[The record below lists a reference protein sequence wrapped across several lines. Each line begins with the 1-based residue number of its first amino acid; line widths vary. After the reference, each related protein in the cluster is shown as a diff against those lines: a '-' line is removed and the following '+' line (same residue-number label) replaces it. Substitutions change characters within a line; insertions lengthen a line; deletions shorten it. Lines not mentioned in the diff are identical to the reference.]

1 MGAGLPAMAVDQL
14 AYVFL
19 TRRHR
24 RQASSHTSQV
34 PHWIWGVFES
44 SDQLLYQLQT
54 MPQPQRLIIHPSA
67 EDNRRRRRGLHHRRI
82 ANIRP
87 VQHLHRRRHQ
97 RHAHPGADQADGGLQ
112 LVGPLR
118 HLEAQA
124 MGVEQRDHMVGIA
137 GARVAGVEHKRLGG
151 QLRQRGGRG
160 EQRVTGGEHSHQ
172 AVFHQ
177 HALDDG
183 RVVDANPPE
192 AHIDAPGL
200 ECFDLLQG
208 GHLRQPQLQLQRL
221 VVAQA
226 ADQLRQHAVQ
236 RRGCETD
243 AQPGLLALANAAGVV
258 ADLVQLFEQHIGVF
272 IEKPPGLGQ
281 PQRAAALQ
289 QDHAQFLFQL
299 LDLPAQRRLGDVQAF
314 GGAGEVE
321 GFAQHLEI
329 AQVTQFHVSSL
340 HTLRVLFETNSI
352 LEPRKNAGQNRRKSI
367 KNPAGIA
374 MPICAIESIETIIV
388 DLPTIRPHKL
398 AMHTLQNQ
406 TLVIIRLR
414 CADGLEGIGEATT
427 IGGLS
432 YGNESPDSIKVNI
445 DRHFAPLLIGQDAS
459 NINAAM
465 LRLERS
471 IRGNTF
477 AKSGIESALLDAL
490 GKRLNLPVSELLGG
504 RVRDALPVAW
514 TLASGNT
521 EKDIAEAEKMLDLR
535 RHRIFKLKIGAGEVS
550 QDLAHVIA
558 IKKALG
564 DRASVRVDVNQAWDE
579 AVALRACKV
588 LGDNGIDLIE
598 QPISRNNRGGMARLN
613 LSSPAPIMADESIEC
628 VEDAFNLAREGAASV
643 FALKI
648 AKNGGPR
655 AVLRTAAIAEAAGIG
670 LYGGTMLEGG
680 IGTLASAHA
689 FLTLNKLAWDT
700 ELFGPLLLTEDILAE
715 PLVYRDF
722 HLHVSTAPGLGLAI
736 DEERLAFFRRDKH

>member
-1 MGAGLPAMAVDQL
+1 MTEP
-14 AYVFL
+14 
-19 TRRHR
+19 RRL
-24 RQASSHTSQV
+24 V
-34 PHWIWGVFES
+34 
-44 SDQLLYQLQT
+44 
-54 MPQPQRLIIHPSA
+54 IHPSA
-67 EDNRRRRRGLHHRRI
+67 EDDRRGRRGLHHRRV
-82 ANIRP
+82 ADVRA
-87 VQHLHRRRHQ
+87 VQHLHRGRHQ
-97 RHAHPGADQADGGLQ
+97 RHAHAGADQANGGLQ

-118 HLEAQA
+118 YLEAQA
-124 MGVEQRDHMVGIA
+124 MGVEQRDHMVGVA

-151 QLRQRGGRG
+151 QLGEGGG
-160 EQRVTGGEHSHQ
+160 CIEQRVAGRQHSDQ
-172 AVFHQ
+172 PILDQ
-177 HALDDG
+177 DALDNG
-183 RVVDANPPE
+183 WVVDANPPE
-192 AHIDAPGL
+192 PHINAPGL

-208 GHLRQPQLQLQRL
+208 GHFRQPQLQLQRL
-221 VVAQA
+221 MGAQP
-226 ADQLRQHAVQ
+226 ADQFRQHAIQ
-236 RRGCETD
+236 GRRRKAD
-243 AQPGLLALANAAGVV
+243 AQPSLFALADASRVV
-258 ADLVQLFEQHIGVF
+258 ADLVQLLQQHVGVF
-272 IEKPPGLGQ
+272 IKKPPGLGQ
-281 PQRAAALQ
+281 PQRSATLKQ
-289 QDHAQFLFQL
+289 NDAQFILQL

-314 GGAGEVE
+314 GRAGEVE
-321 GFAQHLEI
+321 GLPQHLEI
-329 AQVTQFHVSSL
+329 AQVTQFHDDSF
-340 HTLRVLFETNSI
+340 HTLRVLFETHSI
-352 LEPRKNAGQNRRKSI
+352 LEPLKDTAQNRLKPI
-367 KNPAGIA
+367 KNPTGIA
-374 MPICAIESIETIIV
+374 MPICAIESIDTIIV

-398 AMHTLQNQ
+398 AMHTMQNQ

-414 CADGLEGIGEATT
+414 CADGIEGIGEATT

-432 YGNESPDSIKVNI
+432 YGNESPDSIKINI
-445 DRHFAPLLIGQDAS
+445 DRYFAPLLIGQDAS

-477 AKSGIESALLDAL
+477 AKSGVESALLDAL

-550 QDLAHVIA
+550 HDLAHVIA

-598 QPISRNNRGGMARLN
+598 QPISRNNRGGMVRLN

-700 ELFGPLLLTEDILAE
+700 ELFGPLLLTEDILTE
-715 PLVYRDF
+715 PPVYRDF
-722 HLHVSTAPGLGLAI
+722 QLHVSTAPGLGLAI

>member
-1 MGAGLPAMAVDQL
+1 MHPPAEND
-14 AYVFL
+14 
-19 TRRHR
+19 
-24 RQASSHTSQV
+24 
-34 PHWIWGVFES
+34 
-44 SDQLLYQLQT
+44 
-54 MPQPQRLIIHPSA
+54 
-67 EDNRRRRRGLHHRRI
+67 RRRRRGFHNRRI
-82 ANIRP
+82 ANIRA
-87 VQHLHRRRHQ
+87 VQHLHRGGYQ
-97 RHAHPGADQADGGLQ
+97 RHAHAGADQADGGLQ

-124 MGVEQRDHMVGIA
+124 MGIKQRDHMVGIA
-137 GARVAGVEHKRLGG
+137 GARVAGVEHKRFGG
-151 QLRQRGGRG
+151 QLSKRGRRAQ
-160 EQRVTGGEHSHQ
+160 QRVASGQHGDQ
-172 AVFHQ
+172 PVLDQ
-177 HALDDG
+177 HALDNG
-183 RVVDANPPE
+183 RVVDTNPPE
-192 AHIDAPGL
+192 PHIDPPSL
-200 ECFDLLQG
+200 ERFNLLQG
-208 GHLRQPQLQLQRL
+208 GHFRQPQLQLQRL
-221 VVAQA
+221 MAAQSPN
-226 ADQLRQHAVQ
+226 QFRQHAVQ
-236 RRGCETD
+236 GRRRKAD
-243 AQPGLLALANAAGVV
+243 AQPGLFTQANTSRVV
-258 ADLVQLFEQHIGVF
+258 ADLVQLFQQHIGVF
-272 IEKPPGLGQ
+272 IEKPPGFGQ
-281 PQRAAALQ
+281 PQRSATFEQ
-289 QDHAQFLFQL
+289 NDAQLILQL
-299 LDLPAQRRLGDVQAF
+299 LDLSAQRRLRDVQAF
-314 GGAGEVE
+314 GGAGEIQ
-321 GFAQHLEI
+321 GFPQHLEI
-329 AQVTQFHVSSL
+329 AQVTQFHNGSF
-340 HTLRVLFETNSI
+340 HTLRVLLETHSI
-352 LEPRKNAGQNRRKSI
+352 LEAFKVKGQNRLKPK

-374 MPICAIESIETIIV
+374 MPICPIESIDTIIV

-406 TLVIIRLR
+406 TLVIIRLC
-414 CADGLEGIGEATT
+414 CADGIEGIGEATT

-504 RVRDALPVAW
+504 RVREALPVAW

-521 EKDIAEAEKMLDLR
+521 EKDIAEAEKMLELR

-550 QDLAHVIA
+550 HDLAHVLA

-700 ELFGPLLLTEDILAE
+700 ELFGPLLLTEDILTE

-722 HLHVSTAPGLGLAI
+722 QLHVSNAPGLGLAI

>member
-1 MGAGLPAMAVDQL
+1 MPAIALVQPPPL
-14 AYVFL
+14 S
-19 TRRHR
+19 
-24 RQASSHTSQV
+24 QASQL
-34 PHWIWGVFES
+34 PQGYCGVWAI
-44 SDQLLYQLQT
+44 SDQLFHQLQA
-54 MPQPQRLIIHPSA
+54 MIQPRRLVIHPAA
-67 EDNRRRRRGLHHRRI
+67 EDDRRGRRGLHHRRV
-82 ANIRP
+82 ADIRT
-87 VQHLHRRRHQ
+87 VQHLHRGGHQ

-112 LVGPLR
+112 FVGPLR
-118 HLEAQA
+118 HLEAQT
-124 MGVEQRDHMVGIA
+124 VRIEQCDHMVGVA
-137 GARVAGVEHKRLGG
+137 GAWVAGVEHEGFG
-151 QLRQRGGRG
+151 SQLSEGGRSAQ
-160 EQRVTGGEHSHQ
+160 QRVAGRQHRHQ
-172 AVFHQ
+172 SILHQ
-177 HALDDG
+177 HTLDDG
-183 RVVDANPPE
+183 RVVDVNAPE
-192 AHIDAPGL
+192 AHIYPPGL
-200 ECFDLLQG
+200 QRFHLLQG
-208 GHLRQPQLQLQRL
+208 GHFRQPQLQLQRL
-221 VVAQA
+221 MGAQPPN
-226 ADQLRQHAVQ
+226 QFWQHAIQ
-236 RRGCETD
+236 GRRCKADT
-243 AQPGLLALANAAGVV
+243 QPGLFTLANTPRVV
-258 ADLVQLFEQHIGVF
+258 ADLVQLFQQHIGVL

-281 PQRAAALQ
+281 PQRSATFQ
-289 QDHAQFLFQL
+289 QDHTQFIFQL
-299 LDLPAQRRLGDVQAF
+299 LDLPAQRRLGDVQAN

-321 GFAQHLEI
+321 GFTQHLEI
-329 AQVTQFHVSSL
+329 AQMTQFHIGSF
-340 HTLRVLFETNSI
+340 HTLKVWFETNSI
-352 LEPRKNAGQNRRKSI
+352 LEARKNAEQNRRKPI
-367 KNPAGIA
+367 KNPTGIV
-374 MPICAIESIETIIV
+374 MPICAIESIDTIIV

-398 AMHTLQNQ
+398 AMHTMQIQ

-414 CADGLEGIGEATT
+414 CADGIEGIGEATT

-477 AKSGIESALLDAL
+477 AKSGIESALLDAQ

-535 RHRIFKLKIGAGEVS
+535 RHRIFKLKIGAGEVAH
-550 QDLAHVIA
+550 DLAHVIA

-689 FLTLNKLAWDT
+689 FLTLNTLAWGT
-700 ELFGPLLLTEDILAE
+700 ELFGPLLLTEDILTE
-715 PLVYRDF
+715 PPVYRDF
-722 HLHVSTAPGLGLAI
+722 QLHVSTAPGLGLAI
-736 DEERLAFFRRDKH
+736 DEERLAFLRRDKH

>member
-1 MGAGLPAMAVDQL
+1 
-14 AYVFL
+14 
-19 TRRHR
+19 
-24 RQASSHTSQV
+24 
-34 PHWIWGVFES
+34 
-44 SDQLLYQLQT
+44 
-54 MPQPQRLIIHPSA
+54 
-67 EDNRRRRRGLHHRRI
+67 
-82 ANIRP
+82 
-87 VQHLHRRRHQ
+87 
-97 RHAHPGADQADGGLQ
+97 
-112 LVGPLR
+112 
-118 HLEAQA
+118 
-124 MGVEQRDHMVGIA
+124 
-137 GARVAGVEHKRLGG
+137 
-151 QLRQRGGRG
+151 
-160 EQRVTGGEHSHQ
+160 
-172 AVFHQ
+172 
-177 HALDDG
+177 
-183 RVVDANPPE
+183 
-192 AHIDAPGL
+192 
-200 ECFDLLQG
+200 
-208 GHLRQPQLQLQRL
+208 
-221 VVAQA
+221 
-226 ADQLRQHAVQ
+226 
-236 RRGCETD
+236 
-243 AQPGLLALANAAGVV
+243 
-258 ADLVQLFEQHIGVF
+258 
-272 IEKPPGLGQ
+272 
-281 PQRAAALQ
+281 
-289 QDHAQFLFQL
+289 
-299 LDLPAQRRLGDVQAF
+299 
-314 GGAGEVE
+314 
-321 GFAQHLEI
+321 
-329 AQVTQFHVSSL
+329 
-340 HTLRVLFETNSI
+340 
-352 LEPRKNAGQNRRKSI
+352 
-367 KNPAGIA
+367 

-398 AMHTLQNQ
+398 AMHTMQNQ

-414 CADGLEGIGEATT
+414 CADGIEGIGEATT

-550 QDLAHVIA
+550 HDLAHVIA

-700 ELFGPLLLTEDILAE
+700 ELFGPLLLTEDILVE

-736 DEERLAFFRRDKH
+736 DEARLAFFRRDKH

>member
-1 MGAGLPAMAVDQL
+1 MTKP
-14 AYVFL
+14 
-19 TRRHR
+19 
-24 RQASSHTSQV
+24 
-34 PHWIWGVFES
+34 W
-44 SDQLLYQLQT
+44 
-54 MPQPQRLIIHPSA
+54 RLIIHPSA
-67 EDNRRRRRGLHHRRI
+67 ENDRRGRRRFHDRRV
-82 ANIRP
+82 ANICAM
-87 VQHLHRRRHQ
+87 QHLHRRRHQ
-97 RHAHPGADQADGGLQ
+97 RHAHARTDQADGGLQ
-112 LVGPLR
+112 FVGPLR

-124 MGVEQRDHMVGIA
+124 VGVEQRDHMVGIA

-151 QLRQRGGRG
+151 QLGEGRGGG
-160 EQRVTGGEHSHQ
+160 QQGVAGGQHGDQ
-172 AVFHQ
+172 PILHQ

-183 RVVDANPPE
+183 RVVNANAPE
-192 AHIDAPGL
+192 AHVDTPGL
-200 ECFDLLQG
+200 ERLDLLQG
-208 GHLRQPQLQLQRL
+208 GHLRQPQLQLQR
-221 VVAQA
+221 VMGAQPPN
-226 ADQLRQHAVQ
+226 QFRQHAIQ
-236 RRGCETD
+236 GRRCKAN
-243 AQPGLLALANAAGVV
+243 AQPGLLALADASRVV
-258 ADLVQLFEQHIGVF
+258 ADFGQLFEQHIGVL

-281 PQRAAALQ
+281 PQRSATLQ
-289 QDHAQFLFQL
+289 QNHTQFLFQL

-314 GGAGEVE
+314 GRAGEVE
-321 GFAQHLEI
+321 GLPQHLEV
-329 AQVTQFHVSSL
+329 AQMTQFHNGSC
-340 HTLRVLFETNSI
+340 HTLRVLLETNSI
-352 LEPRKNAGQNRRKSI
+352 LEARKNAAQNRRKSI
-367 KNPAGIA
+367 KNPTGIA

-388 DLPTIRPHKL
+388 DLPTLRPHKL
-398 AMHTLQNQ
+398 AMHTMQNQ
-406 TLVIIRLR
+406 TLVIIRVR
-414 CADGLEGIGEATT
+414 CADGIEGIGESTT

-521 EKDIAEAEKMLDLR
+521 AQDIAEAEKMLDLR
-535 RHRIFKLKIGAGEVS
+535 RHRIFKLKIGAGEVGH
-550 QDLAHVIA
+550 DLAHVIA

-564 DRASVRVDVNQAWDE
+564 ERASVRVDVNQAWDE

-588 LGDNGIDLIE
+588 LGDNGVDLIE

-613 LSSPAPIMADESIEC
+613 LSSPVPIMADESIEC

-689 FLTLNKLAWDT
+689 FLTLNTLAWGT
-700 ELFGPLLLTEDILAE
+700 ELFGPLLLTEDILTE
-715 PLVYRDF
+715 PPLYRDF
-722 HLHVSTAPGLGLAI
+722 QLHVSHLPGLGLAI